1 MHFYLRFLCMAFISL
16 VLIGPSYPLFSL
28 IVFFN
33 HDDGLSSSLF
43 IIFHLPFVFS
53 YRFISLFCSPYYYD
67 YIFFV
72 FFFFL
77 VFFIPLFY
85 SRYHSLIFVC
95 LFLLFPFFGLLP
107 HLRLRQ
113 SLFLILFLNHYFR
126 CSGFSFLFYN
136 WLTFFFLRSQR
147 LSRIYSP

>member
-53 YRFISLFCSPYYYD
+53 YRFISLCCSPYYYD

-72 FFFFL
+72 FFFSFL
-77 VFFIPLFY
+77 YPPF
-85 SRYHSLIFVC
+85 
-95 LFLLFPFFGLLP
+95 LFPLPFP
-107 HLRLRQ
+107 HLRVSFSSISIFRAAPSPAPSPVVIPYSLLK
-113 SLFLILFLNHYFR
+113 SLF
-126 CSGFSFLFYN
+126 SV
-136 WLTFFFLRSQR
+136 QR
-147 LSRIYSP
+147 LFFSLL